1 MWCTNSDF
9 LQKEIR
15 SVEIFVLLKTKI
27 CVLFKMKFGAIDI
40 GTNAARLLVGEV
52 EKEGGHSF
60 VKKLS
65 YTRIPL
71 RLGEEVFE
79 DGKISKKK
87 AEDFV
92 KTIQA
97 FKLISEIFDV
107 KKLRAVATSA
117 MREATNSVKIIEK
130 IEEETGIEIEVI
142 TGDVEAELIFGTF
155 FLLDFDKTKPFIVI
169 DVGGGSTEVSVFEGG
184 ERIGSKSF
192 QIGTLRLL
200 KKKVN
205 KNIWSEIHDWIA
217 QHVDLKSPHK
227 IFGTGGNIN
236 KVHKILGAGHMQYL
250 TVNEMKELRNNLD
263 SLTLAQRVDQYQL
276 KPDRADVIVPA
287 MDIYLYILKELNCSK
302 IIVPKIGLS
311 DGMIYQ
317 MHLNMKKK

>member
-1 MWCTNSDF
+1 
-9 LQKEIR
+9 
-15 SVEIFVLLKTKI
+15 
-27 CVLFKMKFGAIDI
+27 MKFGAIDI

-52 EKEGGHSF
+52 EIEDGHSF

-65 YTRIPL
+65 YTRVPL

-92 KTIQA
+92 KTIKA

-117 MREATNSVKIIEK
+117 MREADNAEKIIDK
-130 IEEETGIEIEVI
+130 IKDETGVEIEVI
-142 TGDVEAELIFGTF
+142 SGDEEAELIFGTF

-169 DVGGGSTEVSVFEGG
+169 DVGGGSTEVSVFESG
-184 ERIGSKSF
+184 ERIASKSF
-192 QIGTLRLL
+192 EIGTLRLL
-200 KKKVN
+200 KEKVN
-205 KNIWSEIHDWIA
+205 KNIWTDIHDWIA
-217 QHVDLKSPHK
+217 LHVDLLSPHQ

-236 KVHKILGAGHMQYL
+236 KVHKILGAGHMESVSL
-250 TVNEMKELRNNLD
+250 KALKKLNTELSAL
-263 SLTLAQRVDQYQL
+263 SLAQRVDLYQL

-287 MDIYLYILKELNCSK
+287 LNIYIYILEELKSK
-302 IIVPKIGLS
+302 KITVPKIGLS
-311 DGMIYQ
+311 DGMIYK
-317 MHLNMKKK
+317 MHLIAKKK